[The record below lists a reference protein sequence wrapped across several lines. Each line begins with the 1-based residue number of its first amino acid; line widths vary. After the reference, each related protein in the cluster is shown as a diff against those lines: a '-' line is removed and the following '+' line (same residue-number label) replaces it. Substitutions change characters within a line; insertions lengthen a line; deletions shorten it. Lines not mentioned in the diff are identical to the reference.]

1 MITIIPYNPTWRD
14 EFLQIGGIL
23 RKVLGELA
31 IRIDHIGS
39 TAVPGLAAKD
49 IIDIQITAAQLSPRL
64 ERAVELA
71 GYRRILSIT
80 QDHVPPGR
88 ESEVKQ
94 WEKWIF
100 KPEPGARKVN
110 VHVRLPG
117 RENQR
122 YTLLF
127 RDYLRTFP
135 AVAQAYAQAKM
146 AIVNYHPED
155 DLEAYYDIKDPIC
168 DIILGGAEVWAQASG
183 WQPGPSDC

>member
-64 ERAVELA
+64 ELA